1 MVDLRSDTVTK
12 PTPEMRRAMAEAE
25 VGDDVFG
32 EDPTVNRLEALAA
45 ERLGKEAGLFVVSGT
60 MGNQVSLMAQTQ
72 RGDEVILDESS
83 HIFNYEVAAL
93 VVLSAVQPRTLRGQH
108 GILDP
113 EDIRR
118 AIRPPNIHAPRNTLI
133 AVESSHNRGGG
144 TCYPPET
151 LREIRR
157 IATTNGMAVHLDGA
171 RIFNAS
177 IATGA
182 PVRELAAQADSVT
195 FCLSKGL
202 GAPVGSVVVGTRAFI
217 DRARRARKMFG
228 GGMRQAGI
236 LAAAGVVALET
247 MVDRLQEDHENARSL
262 AEGVRI
268 GGRPL
273 AEPRGPDGVAALLGG
288 SSVHGAILPQ
298 HDAVEIPQRLRR
310 GHPGAMVQEH
320 ALGGT
325 LQRVAVRAAARR
337 HGARDAHVTLGLN
350 GDGLSFGVLRR
361 QGTGDIHGSA
371 RQDGEVARYALGLPL
386 RHGELRHRKRSR
398 KTGYDHRT
406 VAGSDACR
414 RKQT

>member
-1 MVDLRSDTVTK
+1 MPSTEPDQVVDLRSDTVTK

-93 VVLSAVQPRTLRGQH
+93 VVLSAVQPRTLRGH
-108 GILDP
+108 YGILDP

-144 TCYPPET
+144 TCYPPEA

-157 IATTNGMAVHLDGA
+157 IATASGMAVHLDGA

-177 IATGA
+177 IATGT

-202 GAPVGSVVVGTRAFI
+202 GAPVGSVVVGARAFI

-247 MVDRLQEDHENARSL
+247 MVDRLRDDHENAQFL
-262 AEGVRI
+262 AEGLAALPGIVIDLSRVQTNI
-268 GGRPL
+268 VIFNVKRKDLDAPGLILKL
-273 AEPRGPDGVAALLGG
+273 AEQGIKAFAITPDSIRMVTHKDVNRAG
-288 SSVHGAILPQ
+288 IL
-298 HDAVEIPQRLRR
+298 R
-310 GHPGAMVQEH
+310 
-320 ALGGT
+320 T
-325 LQRVAVRAAARR
+325 L
-337 HGARDAHVTLGLN
+337 D
-350 GDGLSFGVLRR
+350 VLR
-361 QGTGDIHGSA
+361 TI
-371 RQDGEVARYALGLPL
+371 L
-386 RHGELRHRKRSR
+386 
-398 KTGYDHRT
+398 T
-406 VAGSDACR
+406 
-414 RKQT
+414 

>member
-1 MVDLRSDTVTK
+1 MPSTEPHPVVDLRSDTVTQ

-93 VVLSAVQPRTLRGQH
+93 VVLSAVQPRTLRGH
-108 GILDP
+108 YGILDP
-113 EDIRR
+113 DDIRR
-118 AIRPPNIHAPRNTLI
+118 AIRSPNIHAPRNTLI

-157 IATTNGMAVHLDGA
+157 IATANGMAVHLDGA

-177 IATGA
+177 IATGT

-202 GAPVGSVVVGTRAFI
+202 GAPVGSVVVGTRAFT

-247 MVDRLQEDHENARSL
+247 MVDRLREDHENARLL
-262 AEGVRI
+262 AEGLATLPGIAIDLARVQTNIVIFTVKRKDLDAP
-268 GGRPL
+268 GLVVKL
-273 AEPRGPDGVAALLGG
+273 AEHGIKAFAITPDSIRMVTHKDVNRAG
-288 SSVHGAILPQ
+288 IL
-298 HDAVEIPQRLRR
+298 R
-310 GHPGAMVQEH
+310 
-320 ALGGT
+320 T
-325 LQRVAVRAAARR
+325 LE
-337 HGARDAHVTLGLN
+337 
-350 GDGLSFGVLRR
+350 VLR
-361 QGTGDIHGSA
+361 TI
-371 RQDGEVARYALGLPL
+371 LG
-386 RHGELRHRKRSR
+386 
-398 KTGYDHRT
+398 
-406 VAGSDACR
+406 
-414 RKQT
+414 

>member
-1 MVDLRSDTVTK
+1 MPSTEPDQIVDLRSDTVTK

-32 EDPTVNRLEALAA
+32 EDPTVIRLEALAA

-93 VVLSAVQPRTLRGQH
+93 VVLSAVQPRTLRGH
-108 GILDP
+108 YGILDP

-144 TCYPPET
+144 TCYPLET

-157 IATTNGMAVHLDGA
+157 IATANGMAVHLDGA

-202 GAPVGSVVVGTRAFI
+202 GAPVGSVVVGPRAFV

-247 MVDRLQEDHENARSL
+247 MVDRLREDHENARVL
-262 AEGVRI
+262 AEGLASLPGIAIDLARVQTNIVIFNVKRKDLDAPGLI
-268 GGRPL
+268 VKL
-273 AEPRGPDGVAALLGG
+273 AEHGIKAFAITPDSIRMVTHKDVNRAG
-288 SSVHGAILPQ
+288 ILK
-298 HDAVEIPQRLRR
+298 
-310 GHPGAMVQEH
+310 
-320 ALGGT
+320 T
-325 LQRVAVRAAARR
+325 LE
-337 HGARDAHVTLGLN
+337 
-350 GDGLSFGVLRR
+350 VLR
-361 QGTGDIHGSA
+361 TI
-371 RQDGEVARYALGLPL
+371 LG
-386 RHGELRHRKRSR
+386 
-398 KTGYDHRT
+398 
-406 VAGSDACR
+406 
-414 RKQT
+414 

>member
-1 MVDLRSDTVTK
+1 MPSTEPDQIVDLRSDTVTK

-32 EDPTVNRLEALAA
+32 EDPTVNRLEAAAA

-93 VVLSAVQPRTLRGQH
+93 VVLSAVQPRTLKGRY

-157 IATTNGMAVHLDGA
+157 IATANGIAVHLDGA

-177 IATGA
+177 MATGT

-247 MVDRLQEDHENARSL
+247 MVDRLREDHANARVL
-262 AEGVRI
+262 AEGLASLPGIVIDLARVQTNI
-268 GGRPL
+268 VIFTVKRKDLDAPGLIVKL
-273 AEPRGPDGVAALLGG
+273 AEHGIKAFAITPDSIRMVTHKDVNRAG
-288 SSVHGAILPQ
+288 IL
-298 HDAVEIPQRLRR
+298 R
-310 GHPGAMVQEH
+310 
-320 ALGGT
+320 T
-325 LQRVAVRAAARR
+325 LE
-337 HGARDAHVTLGLN
+337 
-350 GDGLSFGVLRR
+350 VLR
-361 QGTGDIHGSA
+361 TI
-371 RQDGEVARYALGLPL
+371 LG
-386 RHGELRHRKRSR
+386 
-398 KTGYDHRT
+398 
-406 VAGSDACR
+406 
-414 RKQT
+414 

>member
-1 MVDLRSDTVTK
+1 MPSTEPDQVVDLRSDTVTK

-93 VVLSAVQPRTLRGQH
+93 VVLSAVQPRTLRGH
-108 GILDP
+108 YGILDP

-144 TCYPPET
+144 TCYPPEA

-157 IATTNGMAVHLDGA
+157 IATASGMAVHLDGA

-177 IATGA
+177 ITTGT

-202 GAPVGSVVVGTRAFI
+202 GAPVGSVVVGARAFI

-247 MVDRLQEDHENARSL
+247 MVDRLRDDHENAQFL
-262 AEGVRI
+262 AEGLAALPGIVIDLSRVQTNI
-268 GGRPL
+268 VIFNVKRKDLDAPGLILKL
-273 AEPRGPDGVAALLGG
+273 AEQGIKAFAITPDSIRMVTHKDVNRAG
-288 SSVHGAILPQ
+288 ILRTQ
-298 HDAVEIPQRLRR
+298 D
-310 GHPGAMVQEH
+310 
-320 ALGGT
+320 
-325 LQRVAVRAAARR
+325 
-337 HGARDAHVTLGLN
+337 
-350 GDGLSFGVLRR
+350 VLR
-361 QGTGDIHGSA
+361 TI
-371 RQDGEVARYALGLPL
+371 LG
-386 RHGELRHRKRSR
+386 
-398 KTGYDHRT
+398 
-406 VAGSDACR
+406 
-414 RKQT
+414 

>member
-32 EDPTVNRLEALAA
+32 EDPTVNRLEAAAA

-60 MGNQVSLMAQTQ
+60 MGNQASLMAQTQ

-93 VVLSAVQPRTLRGQH
+93 VVLSAVQPRTLRGH
-108 GILDP
+108 FGILDP
-113 EDIRR
+113 EEIRR

-157 IATTNGMAVHLDGA
+157 IATANGMAVHLDGA

-177 IATGA
+177 IATGT

-247 MVDRLQEDHENARSL
+247 MVDRLREDHENARVL
-262 AEGVRI
+262 AEGLASLPGIVIDLSRLQTNI
-268 GGRPL
+268 VIFNVKRKDLDAPGLIVKL
-273 AEPRGPDGVAALLGG
+273 AEHGIKAFATTPDSIRMVTHKDVDRAG
-288 SSVHGAILPQ
+288 IL
-298 HDAVEIPQRLRR
+298 R
-310 GHPGAMVQEH
+310 
-320 ALGGT
+320 T
-325 LQRVAVRAAARR
+325 LE
-337 HGARDAHVTLGLN
+337 
-350 GDGLSFGVLRR
+350 VLR
-361 QGTGDIHGSA
+361 TI
-371 RQDGEVARYALGLPL
+371 LG
-386 RHGELRHRKRSR
+386 
-398 KTGYDHRT
+398 
-406 VAGSDACR
+406 
-414 RKQT
+414 

>member
-60 MGNQVSLMAQTQ
+60 MGNQASLMAQTQ

-93 VVLSAVQPRTLRGQH
+93 VVLSAVQPRTLRGH
-108 GILDP
+108 YGILDP

-144 TCYPPET
+144 TCYPLEA

-157 IATTNGMAVHLDGA
+157 IATANGMAVHLDGA

-247 MVDRLQEDHENARSL
+247 MVDRLREDHENTRIL
-262 AEGVRI
+262 AEGLASLPGIVIDLARVQTNI
-268 GGRPL
+268 VIFIVKRKDLDAPGLIVKL
-273 AEPRGPDGVAALLGG
+273 AEHGIKAFAITPDSIRMVTHKDVNRAGILKTLEVLC
-288 SSVHGAILPQ
+288 AIL
-298 HDAVEIPQRLRR
+298 
-310 GHPGAMVQEH
+310 G
-320 ALGGT
+320 
-325 LQRVAVRAAARR
+325 
-337 HGARDAHVTLGLN
+337 
-350 GDGLSFGVLRR
+350 
-361 QGTGDIHGSA
+361 
-371 RQDGEVARYALGLPL
+371 
-386 RHGELRHRKRSR
+386 
-398 KTGYDHRT
+398 
-406 VAGSDACR
+406 
-414 RKQT
+414 

>member
-32 EDPTVNRLEALAA
+32 EDPTVIRLEALAA

-202 GAPVGSVVVGTRAFI
+202 GAPVGSVVVGPRAFV

-247 MVDRLQEDHENARSL
+247 MVDRLREDHENARVL
-262 AEGVRI
+262 AEGLASLPGIAIDLARVQTNIVIFNVKRKDLDAPGLI
-268 GGRPL
+268 VKL
-273 AEPRGPDGVAALLGG
+273 AEHGIKAFAITPDSIRMVTHKDVNRAG
-288 SSVHGAILPQ
+288 ILK
-298 HDAVEIPQRLRR
+298 
-310 GHPGAMVQEH
+310 
-320 ALGGT
+320 T
-325 LQRVAVRAAARR
+325 LE
-337 HGARDAHVTLGLN
+337 
-350 GDGLSFGVLRR
+350 VLR
-361 QGTGDIHGSA
+361 TI
-371 RQDGEVARYALGLPL
+371 LG
-386 RHGELRHRKRSR
+386 
-398 KTGYDHRT
+398 
-406 VAGSDACR
+406 
-414 RKQT
+414 